1 MIEIITTR
9 FHEAY
14 TWILPPEQHGR
25 HGQNFMKEQHIASIK
40 RFNEVPRRRFPLMEE
55 EKGTHVINFCLA
67 LFFFYVAACRM
78 I

>member
-14 TWILPPEQHGR
+14 TWIIPPEQHGR
-25 HGQNFMKEQHIASIK
+25 QQNFMKEQHTASIK
-40 RFNEVPRRRFPLMEE
+40 RFNEAPRRRFPLIEG

-67 LFFFYVAACRM
+67 LSFFHLAACRM

>member
-14 TWILPPEQHGR
+14 TWILPTEQHGR
-25 HGQNFMKEQHIASIK
+25 QQNFMKEQHIASIK
-40 RFNEVPRRRFPLMEE
+40 RFNEVPRRRFSLVDG

-67 LFFFYVAACRM
+67 LTFLPAAACRM